1 MVLEKGTREAQK
13 PSLAEVLYEADAAQL
28 PYLRLSI
35 KRGENILLEGEN
47 HPYFYIVTEGV
58 AAMSKNTCKEDSI
71 LSFCG
76 KGEGI
81 GFLHIEPDAVSPV
94 TYTAISEMTVHRFPR
109 DYAHSRFKRHSEFS
123 AFAQLNR
130 IVQPILLREAEAQ
143 LPSDQKILAALI
155 RIGAQFGRM
164 EDDGA
169 CLIPY
174 FFTQKI
180 LGNYANLARAYVAT
194 NLRKLEEEGIL
205 TLSPKPWRINEFAAR
220 KARLMQKFNH
230 ETF

>member
-1 MVLEKGTREAQK
+1 MVLEKGTAEAQK
-13 PSLAEVLYEADAAQL
+13 PSLAEVLHEADEATL
-28 PYLRLSI
+28 PYVRQSV
-35 KRGENILLEGEN
+35 KRGENILLEGDN

-71 LSFCG
+71 LTFCG

-81 GFLHIEPDAVSPV
+81 GFLHIEPDTTSPV
-94 TYTAISEMTVHRFPR
+94 TYTAISEMTVHRFSR
-109 DYAHSRFKRHSEFS
+109 DYAHSRFKSHKVFS
-123 AFAQLNR
+123 AFAQMNR

-143 LPSDQKILAALI
+143 LPSDQKILAALV
-155 RIGAQFGRM
+155 RIGDQFGRM
-164 EDDGA
+164 ENDGA

-180 LGNYANLARAYVAT
+180 LGSYTNLARAYVAT

-205 TLSPKPWRINEFAAR
+205 SLSPKPWRINDFKAQ
-220 KARLMQKFNH
+220 KARLLEKFNH
-230 ETF
+230 EAI